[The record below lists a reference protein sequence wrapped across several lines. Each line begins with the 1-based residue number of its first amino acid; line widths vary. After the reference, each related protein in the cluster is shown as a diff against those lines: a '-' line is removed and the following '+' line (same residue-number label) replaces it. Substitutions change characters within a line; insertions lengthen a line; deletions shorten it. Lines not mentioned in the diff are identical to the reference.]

1 MRYAFYI
8 TGTSGRLTKFLNQSN
23 VDIIKQIKIVIAD
36 KSIPEELEA
45 LLTSNDVNYVFID
58 YSSLSG
64 INNKEKNLQL
74 SNKMLELLDANRID
88 YMFSFGGHILSG
100 QLLDKYRNRLIN
112 FHPAILPM
120 YPGVRS
126 IDQAVN
132 HGNTLLVGNTAHFID
147 EGLDSGMIIM
157 QSVTPLQAFL
167 DTNDYDIVLDHAVEM
182 LTKLI
187 ALLNEERIIIEE
199 NRVRI
204 LGANYNKSHI
214 YPEIM

>member
-1 MRYAFYI
+1 MKFAFYI

-45 LLTSNDVNYVFID
+45 LLTSNDINYVFID

-120 YPGVRS
+120 YPGARS